1 MGIRSIGIVAKL
13 KQRFQALGPQANPL
27 QDYLDLLPEEFSK
40 DSEQY
45 ALIRDVLATL
55 QEIKDDDQRKLLVL
69 ISGAPGTGKSIVA
82 QLILV
87 IWSHMQSPGH
97 SPKYEDYGTI
107 LLQGQ
112 TWDRKEKELL
122 QDNPELTKCLGK
134 WSGQPVLKGGERK
147 WHRDVVIIDEAH
159 LAPPLRTDSLSYAML
174 YGLNNKDLEER
185 RRIVHELASGNTG
198 QEVSTT
204 ASIPELLLERAA
216 SESKKCLIVVRDS
229 TQVHQPLSMTDHEF
243 ADSISAILKSDC
255 AWDADARNVK
265 CTAVNDSDWLFLNR
279 VLATQH
285 RTSHAWF
292 RFIKEL
298 MQPGTIDLGK
308 LHREFKEFLRDDGD
322 ECTVF
327 ADKSRNFSAVVMDD
341 AAAFVESV
349 DEMAV
354 SMERSEGRQF
364 RVLATHSW
372 EKETV
377 IDLDGNGTSLM
388 AWAPYAWPLNDASNP
403 DQIVQDKTKKRDL
416 ANWPRKSNYDYRS
429 DGVGYIMSC
438 QNQDFSAV
446 GAIIGPN
453 LRWVWDSPDTGH
465 WKAEINDWRPYHTVQ
480 PKVQK
485 YLAQEDRHE
494 EVLERMFAEVLVL
507 LTRPTDHCLVYF
519 SDPQARDAMRR
530 IGFTRIGSSM

>member
-1 MGIRSIGIVAKL
+1 MGMRGIGIVAKL
-13 KQRFQALGPQANPL
+13 KERLQPLRPQVNPL
-27 QDYLDLLPEEFSK
+27 QDYLDLLPDEFSK

-55 QEIKDDDQRKLLVL
+55 HEIKDDDQRKLLVL

-87 IWSHMQSPGH
+87 IWSHMQSPDQ

-112 TWDRKEKELL
+112 TWDRKEKELSE
-122 QDNPELTKCLGK
+122 DNPEIKKCLGK
-134 WSGQPVLKGGERK
+134 WSGQPVVKGDERK
-147 WHRDVVIIDEAH
+147 WHRDVVILDEAH
-159 LAPPLRTDSLSYAML
+159 LAPPLRTDALSYALL

-185 RRIVHELASGNTG
+185 RRIVDELASGKPG

-204 ASIPELLLERAA
+204 TSIPELLLERAA
-216 SESKKCLIVVRDS
+216 SEAKKCLIVVRDC
-229 TQVHQPLSMTDHEF
+229 TQVHQPLSMTDQEF

-255 AWDADARNVK
+255 VWDADTRNVK
-265 CTAVNDSDWLFLNR
+265 CSNVSDSEWLFVNR

-285 RTSHAWF
+285 RTSQAWS
-292 RFIKEL
+292 RFIEEL
-298 MQPGTIDLGK
+298 MQPGTIDLAT
-308 LHREFKEFLRDDGD
+308 LHSEFKEFFRDDDDGSTTFTD
-322 ECTVF
+322 GQ
-327 ADKSRNFSAVVMDD
+327 RNFSAVVMDD
-341 AAAFVESV
+341 AAAFIESV
-349 DEMAV
+349 NEMAV
-354 SMERSEGRQF
+354 ATQRSEGRQF

-372 EKETV
+372 KDETV
-377 IDLDGNGTSLM
+377 IDLDGNGTFLM
-388 AWAPYAWPLNDASNP
+388 AWAPFAWPLNSACSSDP
-403 DQIVQDKTKKRDL
+403 DVRKKKKARDL
-416 ANWPRKSNYDYRS
+416 ADWPRKSTYDYRS

-438 QNQDFSAV
+438 QNQDFAAV
-446 GAIIGPN
+446 GVIIGPN

-485 YLAQEDRHE
+485 YLAQESQQDQ
-494 EVLERMFAEVLVL
+494 VLARMFAEVRVL
-507 LTRPTDHCLVYF
+507 LTRPTDHCSVYF
-519 SDPQARDAMRR
+519 SDTQARDAMRR